1 MSVDKKISQLPVA
14 TTVNTTDYTVMVD
27 GNTSTNK
34 RATVAQILAA
44 SGGGTVTSIGITGTD
59 GITVTNS
66 PITSSGSITLALGSI
81 TPDAVTSVGAV
92 SGSNLSGTN
101 TGDQTITLTGDV
113 TGSGT
118 GSFASTIAA
127 GVVTNAKL
135 ADMTGPTV
143 KGRSSGTGAPSDLDM
158 ATLNGMLPDMVG
170 DSGSGGT
177 HGLVPAPTSGSAAAK
192 KFLRAD
198 ATWVAPDANDILPSQ
213 AGNSGKVLQTNG
225 STTSWAAAGVGSVT
239 SVSVTT
245 ANGVSGT
252 VANSTTTPAISL
264 TLGAI
269 TPSSVAATG
278 TVTGTNLSG
287 TNTGDQTISITGDV
301 TAAGSTG
308 ALTATV
314 TKINGTALAGLAT
327 GILKNT
333 TGTGVP
339 SIAVAADFPTLNQN
353 TTGTAANVTG
363 TVAVANGGTGATT
376 TSGARTNL
384 GLVIGTDV
392 LAPNG
397 SAASL
402 TSFPTLNQNTTGTA
416 SNVTGTVAIVNG
428 GTGATTAPDAR
439 TNLGL
444 GSAALLTAG
453 AANGAA
459 TLGSD
464 SKLTASQIPDI
475 SIVTYL
481 GSVASEAAMLALTGQ
496 QGDWCIRT
504 DLGTTWIITGSTPS
518 LLTSWTQL
526 SYPTAPVTSVFT
538 RTGAV
543 VSANG
548 DYTASQVT
556 NVPSG
561 TISSTTVQDAINELS
576 SDVAAAQN
584 VLDAYVT
591 NADSVTIT
599 KGQVVYAFGAT
610 GNRMSVKLANN
621 SSDATSAKTVG
632 VVLDSSIAAN
642 NSGYIRMV
650 GVVDGLNFGSFT
662 DGDTLYLGATAGS
675 VTSTKPYAPNHLVYV
690 GIVERANA
698 GNGQLYVRVQN
709 GYELD
714 EIHDVQITSAPAAG
728 ALLVRDATNSLW
740 KAATLTAGTG
750 VSITNA
756 NASVTVAVAAS
767 GATAGTY
774 GSTTTTLTI
783 VVDSTGRITSVTSNT
798 IPTYVGDSGSGGTK
812 GFVPAAAAGDGANK
826 KALLADGT
834 WGYPKLIL

>member
-34 RATVAQILAA
+34 RATVAQIFAA
-44 SGGGTVTSIGITGTD
+44 AGGGTVTSIGITGTD
-59 GITVTNS
+59 GITVTDS

-81 TPDAVTSVGAV
+81 TPDAVTAVGAV

-101 TGDQTITLTGDV
+101 TGDQTITLSSDV
-113 TGSGT
+113 AGSGT
-118 GSFASTIAA
+118 SSITTTIQP

-135 ADMTGPTV
+135 ANMTGPTV

-158 ATLNGMLPDMVG
+158 STLNGMLPDMVG

-177 HGLVPAPTSGSAAAK
+177 HGLVPAPTSGSTAAK

-198 ATWVAPDANDILPSQ
+198 ATWVAPDANDLLPSQ
-213 AGNSGKVLQTNG
+213 AGNSGKVLSTNG

-245 ANGVSGT
+245 ANGVSGS

-278 TVTGTNLSG
+278 TVTGTNISG
-287 TNTGDQTISITGDV
+287 TNTGDQTISISGDV

-314 TKINGTALAGLAT
+314 TKINGTALAGLGT
-327 GILKNT
+327 GIIKNT

-353 TTGTAANVTG
+353 TTGTASNVTG
-363 TVAVANGGTGATT
+363 TVAVANGGTNATT
-376 TSGARTNL
+376 AADARTNL

-397 SAASL
+397 SAANL

-428 GTGATTAPDAR
+428 GTGATTASGAR

-561 TISSTTVQDAINELS
+561 TISSTTVQAAINELS
-576 SDVAAAQN
+576 SDIAAAQN

-591 NADSVTIT
+591 NAESVAIT

-610 GNRMSVKLANN
+610 GNRMSVKLAYNTG
-621 SSDATSAKTVG
+621 DATSAKTIG
-632 VVLDSSIAAN
+632 VVLDASIGAN
-642 NSGYIRMV
+642 NSGYIRLF
-650 GVVDGLNFGSFT
+650 GVVDGLNLGSFT

-675 VTSTKPYAPNHLVYV
+675 VTNTKPYAPNHLVYV

-698 GNGQLYVRVQN
+698 GNGQLYVKVQN

-740 KAATLTAGTG
+740 KAARLTAGTG

-756 NASVTVAVAAS
+756 DASVTVAVAAS
-767 GATAGTY
+767 GATAGSY
-774 GSTTTTLTI
+774 GSTTTTVTI

>member
-1 MSVDKKISQLPVA
+1 
-14 TTVNTTDYTVMVD
+14 MVD

-34 RATVAQILAA
+34 RATVAQIFAA
-44 SGGGTVTSIGITGTD
+44 AGGGTVTSVGITGTD

-81 TPDAVTSVGAV
+81 TPDAVTAVGAV

-101 TGDQTITLTGDV
+101 TGDQTITLSSDV
-113 TGSGT
+113 AGSGT
-118 GSFASTIAA
+118 SSITTTIQP
-127 GVVTNAKL
+127 GVVSNAKL
-135 ADMTGPTV
+135 ANMTGPTV

-158 ATLNGMLPDMVG
+158 STLNGMLPDMVG

-198 ATWVAPDANDILPSQ
+198 ATWVSPDANDILPSQ

-278 TVTGTNLSG
+278 TVTGTNISG
-287 TNTGDQTISITGDV
+287 TNTGDQTISISGDV
-301 TAAGSTG
+301 TATGSTG

-314 TKINGTALAGLAT
+314 TKINGTALAGLGT

-363 TVAVANGGTGATT
+363 IVAVANGGTGATT
-376 TSGARTNL
+376 
-384 GLVIGTDV
+384 
-392 LAPNG
+392 
-397 SAASL
+397 AS
-402 TSFPTLNQNTTGTA
+402 
-416 SNVTGTVAIVNG
+416 
-428 GTGATTAPDAR
+428 DAR

-444 GSAALLTAG
+444 GSAALLNAG

-475 SIVTYL
+475 SIVSYL

-538 RTGAV
+538 RTGAIAA
-543 VSANG
+543 SNG

-561 TISSTTVQDAINELS
+561 NITSTTVQAALNEL
-576 SDVAAAQN
+576 DTLATTAKD

-591 NADSVTIT
+591 NDESVAIT
-599 KGQVVYAFGAT
+599 KGQVVYAYSAT

-621 SSDATSAKTVG
+621 SAESTSSKTLG
-632 VVLDSSIAAN
+632 VVLDASIAAGTT
-642 NSGYIRMV
+642 GYIRMV
-650 GVVDGLNFGSFT
+650 GVVDGLNLGT
-662 DGDTLYLGATAGS
+662 YTAGQTVYLGSTSGAF
-675 VTSTKPYAPNHLVYV
+675 TSTKPSAPNHLVYV
-690 GIVERANA
+690 GVVARANN

-714 EIHDVQITSAPAAG
+714 EIHDVQITGTPTSG
-728 ALLVRDATNSLW
+728 SLIIRDATNSLW
-740 KAATLTAGTG
+740 KNARLTAGTG

-756 NASVTVAVAAS
+756 DASVTIAVAAS

-798 IPTYVGDSGSGGTK
+798 IPTYVGDSGTGGTK